1 MMRLGTVIP
10 YLKKIE
16 KIYESRDTCHE
27 SCWDQQFSPEI
38 SKFYYIKKYTYRL
51 HFDIKFLII
60 LAFLEPLRIF
70 LVKKVTS
77 LMMPA
82 KMVTPG
88 LLKITVF
95 WNKGYDVI
103 IYVNDVT
110 IKSLSRDSNYMVHVI
125 MWPKFGNSNI
135 SMSEVII
142 ISIL

>member
-27 SCWDQQFSPEI
+27 SCWHQQFSPEI
-38 SKFYYIKKYTYRL
+38 SKFCYIKKYTYRL

-70 LVKKVTS
+70 LIKKVTS

-103 IYVNDVT
+103 IYCLWRHQQKVT
-110 IKSLSRDSNYMVHVI
+110 RNSNYIVDVF
-125 MWPKFGNSNI
+125 MWQKFGNSKV
-135 SMSEVII
+135 SVTEVII

>member
-27 SCWDQQFSPEI
+27 SCWHQQFSPEI
-38 SKFYYIKKYTYRL
+38 SKFCYIKKYTYRL

-70 LVKKVTS
+70 LIKKVTS

-103 IYVNDVT
+103 IYCLWRHQQNVT
-110 IKSLSRDSNYMVHVI
+110 RNSNYIVDVF
-125 MWPKFGNSNI
+125 MWQKFGNSKV
-135 SMSEVII
+135 SVTEVII